1 MSRLRDIASAL
12 REGFLRASAPVVP
25 VDARPEIA
33 LTWLNEAT
41 LVGISVPAPRSIR

>member
-1 MSRLRDIASAL
+1 MSRLRRLASAL
-12 REGFLRASAPVVP
+12 RAGFLRASSPAVP
-25 VDARPEIA
+25 ADARPDIA